1 MNNYGT
7 TQTKEEFEE
16 VEKAI
21 LFGDALDGQILSI
34 AKRFPTSFHIA
45 MIPDLKQHDA
55 ELADAIDPVKKELLE
70 AERAKWESE
79 MRLFKTNLKID
90 WKTISSVE
98 VGSEANLGRVGSRA
112 GILARSRAHIL

>member
-1 MNNYGT
+1 
-7 TQTKEEFEE
+7 
-16 VEKAI
+16 
-21 LFGDALDGQILSI
+21 
-34 AKRFPTSFHIA
+34 